1 MAKNSDLTDTECDIL
16 VGARI
21 QMRMMR
27 LLLRDRMAAVT
38 KKKTSIKKT
47 RVNRRAHCTA
57 TWMQST
63 YRTTEV
69 FLKLRWL
76 K

>member
-38 KKKTSIKKT
+38 KKKTSIKKN
-47 RVNRRAHCTA
+47 RVNRRAHYCNMDA
-57 TWMQST
+57 INLSH
-63 YRTTEV
+63 Y
-69 FLKLRWL
+69 
-76 K
+76 